1 MTKPRN
7 WVTAVRTFA
16 SDVTEGFIE
25 ITHNSFA
32 LLGLAVCFLA
42 VALLSQP
49 HLRTKGETQLRAWL
63 QERHIAT
70 VGYTPEPAAVE
81 RTTAANPKELPKDQA
96 NVAYWISKKYRVA
109 AEPIA
114 AIVAEA
120 YAQGAQQR
128 IDPTLILAVMAIES
142 SFNPFAQSSVGAQ
155 GLMQV
160 MTRVHTD
167 KYENFGGNHA
177 AFDPVSNMR
186 VGAAILKEYIDLT
199 GSVEGGLRYYVGAA
213 NLQSDGGY
221 GAKVLAE
228 HRRLRQIAGQ
238 STPTTVIKR
247 SLVAKRQIT
256 PTPSDDKAAVAA
268 SSVSDATQVA
278 LSSNL

>member
-7 WVTAVRTFA
+7 WVSSVRTFA

-25 ITHNSFA
+25 ITHSSFA

-120 YAQGAQQR
+120 YTQGAQQR
-128 IDPTLILAVMAIES
+128 LDPTLILAVMAIES

-160 MTRVHTD
+160 MTRVHTA

-186 VGAAILKEYIDLT
+186 VGAAILKEYIELT

-213 NLQSDGGY
+213 NLASDGGY

-228 HRRLRQIAGQ
+228 HRRLRQVAGP

-247 SLVAKRQIT
+247 NLVAKRQIT
-256 PTPSDDKAAVAA
+256 PMPSDDKAAVAA
-268 SSVSDATQVA
+268 SSVPDATQMA